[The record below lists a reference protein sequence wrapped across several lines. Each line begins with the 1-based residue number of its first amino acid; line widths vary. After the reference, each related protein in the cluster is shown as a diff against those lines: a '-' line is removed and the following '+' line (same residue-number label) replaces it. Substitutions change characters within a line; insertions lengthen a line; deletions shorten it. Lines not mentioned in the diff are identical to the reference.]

1 MALLVA
7 IAHLWRGQ
15 IDPAAHY
22 GVFCFF
28 IISGY
33 LITRILCETYAF
45 SASGLARFAL
55 NRFLRL
61 YPAYA
66 VVFMLSLGLLF
77 FASAEAL
84 NYSGGMLQ
92 MNDANWQAWLY
103 NIIIFGVAHLHVD
116 GGDSVLAARL
126 VNNIWSVSI
135 ELWFYLLMALGL
147 SRTPKLS
154 LLWFIA
160 GIGYMVYGFYHHY
173 SFYDFYLPVPA
184 GILPFSIGA
193 CIYHLLKRWH
203 LPSAMHHPWMIASTI
218 VWIGVYGAGAHG
230 FYDPERAGL
239 YLSLIPS
246 AALVIGCLHY
256 LPARAAPWSQRIDK
270 LLGNLSYP
278 LFLVHWTVAVFILWV
293 YPLAQPQ
300 LDAGWLLVLSLL
312 PTHVLAWAIYR
323 YVEKPIEVLRARVR
337 NA

>member
-66 VVFMLSLGLLF
+66 VVFLLSLGLLF

-103 NIIIFGVAHLHVD
+103 NIIILLSIYTNSNKLFFTKLII
-116 GGDSVLAARL
+116 
-126 VNNIWSVSI
+126 NI
-135 ELWFYLLMALGL
+135 LLFHYLL
-147 SRTPKLS
+147 
-154 LLWFIA
+154 
-160 GIGYMVYGFYHHY
+160 
-173 SFYDFYLPVPA
+173 
-184 GILPFSIGA
+184 
-193 CIYHLLKRWH
+193 
-203 LPSAMHHPWMIASTI
+203 
-218 VWIGVYGAGAHG
+218 
-230 FYDPERAGL
+230 
-239 YLSLIPS
+239 
-246 AALVIGCLHY
+246 
-256 LPARAAPWSQRIDK
+256 
-270 LLGNLSYP
+270 LSY
-278 LFLVHWTVAVFILWV
+278 T
-293 YPLAQPQ
+293 PQ
-300 LDAGWLLVLSLL
+300 
-312 PTHVLAWAIYR
+312 
-323 YVEKPIEVLRARVR
+323 
-337 NA
+337 